1 MRHPVKKLELI
12 RMLYDA
18 LALTR
23 IDAERHGFK
32 YGSQSNCAVAMR
44 KAQKFLDAERQQ
56 KEKRE

>member
-1 MRHPVKKLELI
+1 MRQQMKKVELI
-12 RMLYDA
+12 RMLYAA

-23 IDAERHGFK
+23 IDAERRGFK

-44 KAQKFLDAERQQ
+44 KAQKFLGIDQRQ